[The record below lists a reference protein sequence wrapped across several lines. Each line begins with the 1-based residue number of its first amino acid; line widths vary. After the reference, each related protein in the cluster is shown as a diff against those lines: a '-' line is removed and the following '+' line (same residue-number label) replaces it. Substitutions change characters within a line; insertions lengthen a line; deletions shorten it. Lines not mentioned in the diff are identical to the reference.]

1 MPNYTHAALNARSVE
16 RPHPNSGLNPRFAD
30 TITCRPAYGPGRF
43 LPGIDG
49 RSAWAKRVRFFIAQ
63 HLSDLGGLENCSEA
77 EKSIIRRASV
87 LSIEMERLERRFALV
102 PLDQMVSINELDLY
116 SRLANSLRRLLDV
129 TGLERRSKDITPT
142 IDQYVANH
150 SNDPDNTDEAE
161 DDIIDVIDPLAP
173 PPSAYPTLTE
183 ARRSRREYLSGL
195 KAERRAARAAKA
207 AAKVTVSPRGETEG
221 QGQEAAAQQPATEP
235 AQ

>member
-1 MPNYTHAALNARSVE
+1 MPNHTHAALNARSVD
-16 RPHPNSGLNPRFAD
+16 RPHPVSGLNPRFAD

-63 HLSDLGGLENCSEA
+63 HLSDLGGIENCSEA

-102 PLDQMVSINELDLY
+102 PLDQMVSMNELDLY

-129 TGLERRSKDITPT
+129 TGLQRRSKDITPS
-142 IDQYVANH
+142 INEYLELHAN
-150 SNDPDNTDEAE
+150 DADNTDEAE
-161 DDIIDVIDPLAP
+161 DDIIDVVDPLAP
-173 PPSAYPTLTE
+173 PPSAYPTLAE
-183 ARRSRREYLSGL
+183 ARRSRSAYLARL

-207 AAKVTVSPRGETEG
+207 AAK
-221 QGQEAAAQQPATEP
+221 AAQQPATE
-235 AQ
+235 AAE

>member
-1 MPNYTHAALNARSVE
+1 MTHHNHAAMNAQSVD
-16 RPHPNSGLNPRFAD
+16 RPHPASGLNPRFAD
-30 TITCRPAYGPGRF
+30 TITAKRSPYQRF
-43 LPGIDG
+43 LPGIDA
-49 RSAWAKRVRFFIAQ
+49 RSAWAKRVRFIIAQ
-63 HLSDLGGLENCSEA
+63 HLSDLGGIDNCSEA

-102 PLDQMVSINELDLY
+102 PLDQMVSMNELDLY

-129 TGLERRSKDITPT
+129 TGLERRSKDITPS
-142 IDQYVANH
+142 IDQYLELHA
-150 SNDPDNTDEAE
+150 NDPDNTDEGTEA
-161 DDIIDVIDPLAP
+161 DIIDVIDPLAP
-173 PPSAYPTLTE
+173 PPSAYPTLAE

-195 KAERRAARAAKA
+195 KAERAAARAAKA

-221 QGQEAAAQQPATEP
+221 QGQEP